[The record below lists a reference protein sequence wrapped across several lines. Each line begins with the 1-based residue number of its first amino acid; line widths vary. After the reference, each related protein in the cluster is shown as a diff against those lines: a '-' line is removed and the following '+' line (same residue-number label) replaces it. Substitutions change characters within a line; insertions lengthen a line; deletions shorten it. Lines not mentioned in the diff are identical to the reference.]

1 MVVIRNV
8 SNLYKFHD
16 SFLAYWIMIL
26 FHKYVINKYITTLL
40 KINELYT
47 YATHKNIVL
56 QTVTLRHSFFF
67 QCRQKINLLQYKYL
81 IFCLTRII
89 YYLRHENEFVE
100 KYKCIEDNIFYDQ
113 DFRELA
119 NYRF

>member
-16 SFLAYWIMIL
+16 SFLAYWILIL
-26 FHKYVINKYITTLL
+26 FHEYAINKYMAICEYTIRCITILF
-40 KINELYT
+40 
-47 YATHKNIVL
+47 L

-89 YYLRHENEFVE
+89 YYLRHENEFIE

>member
-1 MVVIRNV
+1 MIRNV
-8 SNLYKFHD
+8 SNLCKFHD
-16 SFLAYWIMIL
+16 SFLVHWIKVL
-26 FHKYVINKYITTLL
+26 FHNYVINKYISIFL
-40 KINELYT
+40 KFNELYIC
-47 YATHKNIVL
+47 ATHNNIAP